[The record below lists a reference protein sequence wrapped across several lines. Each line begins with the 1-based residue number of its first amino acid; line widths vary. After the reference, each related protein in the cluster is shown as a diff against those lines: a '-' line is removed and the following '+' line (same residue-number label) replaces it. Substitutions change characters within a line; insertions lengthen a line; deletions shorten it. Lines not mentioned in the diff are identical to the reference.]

1 METTQR
7 TILKAISWQSIGII
21 VMTAI
26 GYIHTGSFGS
36 AMSLAGSTLVLS
48 SVIYI
53 FHEKL
58 WQRISWGKT
67 TPAESA

>member
-7 TILKAISWQSIGII
+7 TIVKAISWQSLGII

-26 GYIHTGSFGS
+26 GYIHTGSLSS
-36 AMSLAGSTLVLS
+36 AMSLAGSSLIIS
-48 SVIYI
+48 SIFYV

-58 WQRISWGKT
+58 WQRVSWGK
-67 TPAESA
+67 SAS